1 MKRSAIVKV
10 GLLFSLLMAGGCAA
24 KELRGEKGLQG
35 LERCVMTIE
44 TYVQATRGWK
54 REMYRIA
61 EESSGTADIGFSVQH
76 VHDSVLLPEGGLK
89 SFHVDLDQRCSKVI
103 REGHYQ

>member
-1 MKRSAIVKV
+1 MKRSVVMKV

-24 KELRGEKGLQG
+24 KEPRGEKRLQG
-35 LERCVMTIE
+35 LDRCVTTIE
-44 TYVQATRGWK
+44 TYVQETRGWK

-76 VHDSVLLPEGGLK
+76 VHDRVLLPEGGLK

-103 REGHYQ
+103 RESHYQ